1 MGSREGTWVALGG
14 TLLAVLA
21 VQGGCGGD
29 ADTTSGSGA
38 GGSSSSAGGSATSA
52 GGSDGG
58 ASGGTGGAG
67 GVVEEPITVEDL
79 LTRLRADLDGTL
91 LEESRR
97 DGWPVLAEE
106 GHVVVSVEPSL
117 PMVAG
122 DFDGWAGTTLA
133 VDQGFR
139 YAVIDASTAA
149 GGYKFTDGATYVADP
164 WARAYVYDSFGELSL
179 IAPTDAH
186 LERHFEVGD
195 VDTLP
200 RRVRV
205 WHPGGQP
212 SHVLYVQDGQ
222 NLFDPDAP
230 FGGWHLQDVAPA
242 GMMLVGID
250 NTSDRFDEYTPVPD
264 VIGGNLVGGEA
275 DDYAAFLHDEV
286 RPLIAEHYGEPAKV
300 GVMGSSLGGLVSLF
314 IAHEASDYVFAAS
327 LSGTLG
333 WGSIGTNNLTL
344 IEDFAQSPS
353 PTFTI
358 YLDAGGGGTCV
369 DSDMDG
375 IEDDAPDGA
384 DNYCENRQMRD
395 TLLGLGMQQGVDL
408 FFVHE
413 PGAPHNEAAWAA
425 RVATPMTI
433 FAGL

>member
-38 GGSSSSAGGSATSA
+38 GTSTSVGGGATSA

-58 ASGGTGGAG
+58 AGGGDGGAG
-67 GVVEEPITVEDL
+67 GSFDGLPTVYDLTLRLREDL
-79 LTRLRADLDGTL
+79 QGTL

-97 DGWPVLAEE
+97 GGWPVLTEE
-106 GHVVVSVEPSL
+106 GYVIVSVEPSL

-122 DFDGWAGTTLA
+122 DFDNWAGTPLA
-133 VDQGFR
+133 ADEGFR
-139 YAVIDASTAA
+139 LALVQLGAA
-149 GGYKFTDGATYVADP
+149 QGGYKLTDGTTYVADP
-164 WARAYVYDSFGELSL
+164 WARAYRYDDFGELSL
-179 IAPTDAH
+179 IGPGPGPH